1 MEKLTLKQ
9 KEKIKKIVNEQ
20 VNEYKDLSDF
30 DLRERL
36 IGYKIL
42 STMLLR
48 HYFTKESREFKITQR
63 LLFLIFGKMFEKSIK
78 NCKKFTAKCFYKQ
91 NDKTKK
97 IQFYNFNCLNERNLE
112 EVIERIKQRKEFNK
126 KNGELKILEIKE
138 LTAPP
143 HNPSY

>member
-36 IGYKIL
+36 TGYKIL

-48 HYFTKESREFKITQR
+48 HYFAKESREFKITQK

-112 EVIERIKQRKEFNK
+112 EVIERINQRKEFNK
-126 KNGELKILEIKE
+126 KKGELKILEIKE
-138 LTAPP
+138 LTAPSQ
-143 HNPSY
+143 NPSY